1 MLPNLKDIKNKRMMM
16 IYRRGIVGNDEDGTP
31 LLINDSG
38 EGYRVSATAISL
50 WNMCNGI
57 TFQEF
62 LYEVLRISSDD
73 ELSVRQSLLEML
85 SQLKKASVIEIKKV
99 KEHSIVSC

>member
-16 IYRRGIVGNDEDGTP
+16 IYRRGIVGNNEDGTP

-62 LYEVLRISSDD
+62 LYDYFGYLA
-73 ELSVRQSLLEML
+73 MTN
-85 SQLKKASVIEIKKV
+85 
-99 KEHSIVSC
+99 

>member
-1 MLPNLKDIKNKRMMM
+1 MLRKVKDVKNNRMIM

-31 LLINDSG
+31 LLINDNG
-38 EGYRVSATAISL
+38 EGYRVNDTAVSL

-99 KEHSIVSC
+99 KENSIVSC